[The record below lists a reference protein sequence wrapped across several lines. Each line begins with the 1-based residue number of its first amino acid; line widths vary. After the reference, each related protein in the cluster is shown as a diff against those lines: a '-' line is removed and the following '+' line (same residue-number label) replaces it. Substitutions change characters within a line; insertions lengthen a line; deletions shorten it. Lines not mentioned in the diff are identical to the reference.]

1 MFTLNESIFL
11 LTIIIIG
18 GLASFRGAIVGT
30 IFVFMLPEVLR
41 FVGLSSEL
49 AAQTR
54 LLVFGLVLMYLMHAK
69 PTGLFGKYLP

>member
-1 MFTLNESIFL
+1 
-11 LTIIIIG
+11 
-18 GLASFRGAIVGT
+18 
-30 IFVFMLPEVLR
+30 MLPEVLR